1 MISLKNNIYHSHF
14 CGKINAKHIG
24 AEVKVAG
31 WVNSIR
37 KLGGITFL
45 TLRDQTGIVQ
55 VFVAD
60 EKYIEDVT
68 RESVVS
74 IGGLVRARGE
84 KNVNPDME
92 TGEIEIE
99 LKSIEMLGK
108 CTEILPFEVANSRD
122 ASEYARLKYRYLDL
136 RNPQNYNNI
145 LLRAKLLEYVREQM
159 RGMEFTEV
167 QTPILTSSSPEGARD
182 FLVPSR
188 LNPGQFYALPQSPQQ
203 FKQLLMV
210 SGFSRYFQIAPC
222 FRDEDARA
230 DRSPVDF
237 YQVDMEM
244 SFATQDEVLEVMEK
258 LLYNILTTF
267 SDYKVDP
274 LPFVRIPFNTAMKEY
289 GSDKPDLRNP
299 LKLVDITKEFNN
311 HEFTVFNGK
320 FLQAIVANCGEAGR
334 RFYDALTDY
343 IKLQGAGGLV
353 YFKVQEDGTIT
364 GPAAKYM
371 TEENVKTLLAKTN
384 AKAGD
389 SIFVI
394 ADAKLL
400 KSQKLAGLLRNEL
413 GAKLNLIDE
422 KTFKPC
428 FIVDFPFYEEDDNG
442 KPEFS
447 HNPFS
452 MPQGGLDAL
461 LNKNPLDIYAYQY
474 DAVLNG
480 VELASGAVRNHS
492 PEIMVKAFEIAG
504 YTRDVVENKFPALF
518 NAFKFGAPPHAGC
531 AFGFDRLVMFLTE
544 ETSIKEVLTFPMN
557 KSAQDPLMG
566 APTTVTQ
573 QQLDDVY
580 ILLNK
585 EKIEKTKKGE

>member
-1 MISLKNNIYHSHF
+1 MISLKNNIYHTHF
-14 CGKINAKHIG
+14 CGKITAKYIG
-24 AEVKVAG
+24 AEVKIAG

-45 TLRDQTGIVQ
+45 TLRDQTGLVQ

-92 TGEIEIE
+92 TGEIEVE
-99 LKSIEMLGK
+99 LKSIEILGK
-108 CTEILPFEVANSRD
+108 CTEVLPFEIANSRE
-122 ASEYARLKYRYLDL
+122 ASEQARLKYRYLDL
-136 RNPQNYNNI
+136 RNPQNYKNI

-159 RGMEFTEV
+159 RNMEFTEV

-274 LPFVRIPFNTAMKEY
+274 LPFVRIPFKTAMTEY

-299 LKLVDITKEFNN
+299 LKLIDITKEFSN
-311 HEFTVFNGK
+311 HEFSVFNGK
-320 FLQAIVANCGEAGR
+320 NLQAIVANCGEAGR

-343 IKLQGAGGLV
+343 VKLQGAGGLV
-353 YFKVQEDGTIT
+353 YFKVQEDLTVT
-364 GPAAKYM
+364 GPAAKFM
-371 TEENVKTLLAKTN
+371 SENDVKTLLAKTN

-394 ADAKLL
+394 ADPKLL

-413 GAKLNLIDE
+413 GTKLNLIDE

-452 MPQGGLDAL
+452 MPQGGLDSL

-518 NAFKFGAPPHAGC
+518 NAFKYGAPPHAGC

>member
-1 MISLKNNIYHSHF
+1 
-14 CGKINAKHIG
+14 
-24 AEVKVAG
+24 
-31 WVNSIR
+31 
-37 KLGGITFL
+37 
-45 TLRDQTGIVQ
+45 
-55 VFVAD
+55 
-60 EKYIEDVT
+60 
-68 RESVVS
+68 
-74 IGGLVRARGE
+74 
-84 KNVNPDME
+84 
-92 TGEIEIE
+92 
-99 LKSIEMLGK
+99 
-108 CTEILPFEVANSRD
+108 
-122 ASEYARLKYRYLDL
+122 
-136 RNPQNYNNI
+136 
-145 LLRAKLLEYVREQM
+145 
-159 RGMEFTEV
+159 
-167 QTPILTSSSPEGARD
+167 
-182 FLVPSR
+182 
-188 LNPGQFYALPQSPQQ
+188 
-203 FKQLLMV
+203 
-210 SGFSRYFQIAPC
+210 
-222 FRDEDARA
+222 
-230 DRSPVDF
+230 
-237 YQVDMEM
+237 
-244 SFATQDEVLEVMEK
+244 
-258 LLYNILTTF
+258 
-267 SDYKVDP
+267 
-274 LPFVRIPFNTAMKEY
+274 
-289 GSDKPDLRNP
+289 
-299 LKLVDITKEFNN
+299 
-311 HEFTVFNGK
+311 
-320 FLQAIVANCGEAGR
+320 
-334 RFYDALTDY
+334 
-343 IKLQGAGGLV
+343 
-353 YFKVQEDGTIT
+353 
-364 GPAAKYM
+364 M

-413 GAKLNLIDE
+413 GTKLNLIDE

-461 LNKNPLDIYAYQY
+461 LYKNPLDIYAYQY